1 MSNHWSHT
9 ITTEDINAVEVFEF
23 SFNDPAALRLEII
36 EMLAEE
42 AEDHEIIELLAEEA
56 ENQRLMLCDD
66 EWGCK

>member
-9 ITTEDINAVEVFEF
+9 ITEEDINPVEVFEF
-23 SFNDPAALRLEII
+23 SFNDPAALRAEII

-42 AEDHEIIELLAEEA
+42 AEDYEIIEMLAEEA
-56 ENQRLMLCDD
+56 ENQALMLCDD